1 VPWVQWVTLPAVPSS
16 VLATCSAR
24 YPRRPD
30 VGRIV
35 CVPGRPLPLLPCRLP
50 LELELERWR
59 LWNLVKAPRMTLNPL
74 RRPSILRLVLARL
87 REPSTMAGLSV
98 LVALFGLPPG
108 VPELV
113 AELVAAGAGLAAVL
127 LPEATSSSSSSSAP

>member
-1 VPWVQWVTLPAVPSS
+1 M
-16 VLATCSAR
+16 
-24 YPRRPD
+24 
-30 VGRIV
+30 
-35 CVPGRPLPLLPCRLP
+35 
-50 LELELERWR
+50 
-59 LWNLVKAPRMTLNPL
+59 KAPRMTLNPL